1 MFLNFWVWQ
10 IVLSSLLSTPSLNFH
25 KIQICSQYTINQVFP
40 REMDKLVHS
49 ATKTFQIDK
58 DGMITREKQGG
69 LE

>member
-10 IVLSSLLSTPSLNFH
+10 IVLSSLLSTPLHNLH
-25 KIQICSQYTINQVFP
+25 IIQICSQNTINQVFP
-40 REMDKLVHS
+40 REMDKLVQS

-69 LE
+69 RE